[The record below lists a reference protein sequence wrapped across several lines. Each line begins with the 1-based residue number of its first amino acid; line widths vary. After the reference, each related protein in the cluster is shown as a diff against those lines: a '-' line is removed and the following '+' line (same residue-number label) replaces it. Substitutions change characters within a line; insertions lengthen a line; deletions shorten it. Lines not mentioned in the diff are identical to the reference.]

1 MKSFALSVLCLLAFS
16 SQPYSVP
23 ATIAEPAAAVPD
35 ASNHGGKIES
45 KYDGLT
51 NETVSTL
58 RKMKV
63 TCAGG
68 TKDMFKDTCVS
79 VSASLHCPGIQ
90 LDYVRYAKLQLIFEN
105 KNWHQRHPPEE
116 RDLVVVVDATTLRL
130 GRMRLVSQNIDTLN
144 TEILEATISYDVFKQ
159 IVSGQVVEIVVGKGR
174 FELREKNLEAL
185 RDLNNRVKISSAR
198 AAKPK

>member
-1 MKSFALSVLCLLAFS
+1 MKYVAFSVSCVLAFS
-16 SQPYSVP
+16 SQLYSVP
-23 ATIAEPAAAVPD
+23 ATIAEPSATIVHG

-45 KYDGLT
+45 KYDGLSH
-51 NETVSTL
+51 ETVSTL

-68 TKDMFKDTCVS
+68 RKNMFKDACVS

-105 KNWHQRHPPEE
+105 KNWHQRHALEE

-130 GRMRLVSQNIDTLN
+130 GRMRLVSQNIDTLM
-144 TEILEATISYDVFKQ
+144 TEILEATISYDAFKT
-159 IVSGQVVEIVVGKGR
+159 IVSGQVVEMAVGKNR
-174 FELREKNLEAL
+174 FELRQKNLEAL
-185 RDLNNRVKISSAR
+185 RDLNNRVKIS
-198 AAKPK
+198 K

>member
-1 MKSFALSVLCLLAFS
+1 MKYVVFSVSCVLAFS
-16 SQPYSVP
+16 SQLYSVP
-23 ATIAEPAAAVPD
+23 ATNAEPSATIVHD

-45 KYDGLT
+45 KYDGLSH
-51 NETVSTL
+51 ETVSTL

-68 TKDMFKDTCVS
+68 QKNMFKDACVS

-90 LDYVRYAKLQLIFEN
+90 VDYVRYAKLQLIFEN
-105 KNWHQRHPPEE
+105 KNWHQRHALEE

-130 GRMRLVSQNIDTLN
+130 GRMRLVSQNIDTLM
-144 TEILEATISYDVFKQ
+144 TEILEATISYDTFKK
-159 IVSGQVVEIVVGKGR
+159 IVSGQAVEMAVGENR

-185 RDLNNRVKISSAR
+185 RDLNNRVKISR
-198 AAKPK
+198 